1 MRRAQRGYVL
11 LLVLV
16 LVLVLTLLATRLV
29 QTSYF
34 DTYAMTATQLQG
46 QAVLNS
52 NMGVQEGLARLRT
65 GQVTPGTLPLCST
78 AATCNPLPAPLVFD
92 DNTDP
97 KKTRYRVTL
106 FIRPRVRTGALQ
118 FSGPATTVVVVSSE
132 GYAQTGCAT
141 CDTNTAFSTLTEV
154 EVALPSGTG
163 GTPGSGDPVGNTFA
177 GGG

>member
-11 LLVLV
+11 LMVLV

-65 GQVTPGTLPLCST
+65 GPVGLLPPCST
-78 AATCNPLPAPLVFD
+78 AATCPPFPPPPVFD

-106 FIRPRVRTGALQ
+106 FIRRIRAMG
-118 FSGPATTVVVVSSE
+118 FSGPSTPVVVVSSE

-154 EVALPSGTG
+154 EVALPSGSG